1 MSFNG
6 RLAALPPG
14 PFARL
19 ATLLGDVKPGRDP
32 ITLAIGDPSG
42 TVPDFVR
49 AALAQSA
56 ASFGNY
62 PAIAGSQDWRNAAG
76 ECATARNMWG
86 LAPKADWIGA
96 SNWRRSGVVAAGS
109 IRDRRWGMV
118 GSVGG

>member
-1 MSFNG
+1 MPAGGAWLVLLLAGLCEVGWAVGLKFTDGFS
-6 RLAALPPG
+6 RLLP
-14 PFARL
+14 
-19 ATLLGDVKPGRDP
+19 
-32 ITLAIGDPSG
+32 
-42 TVPDFVR
+42 
-49 AALAQSA
+49 SA
-56 ASFGNY
+56 APSV
-62 PAIAGSQDWRNAAG
+62 PWLRAPKDPHMLRNAAG